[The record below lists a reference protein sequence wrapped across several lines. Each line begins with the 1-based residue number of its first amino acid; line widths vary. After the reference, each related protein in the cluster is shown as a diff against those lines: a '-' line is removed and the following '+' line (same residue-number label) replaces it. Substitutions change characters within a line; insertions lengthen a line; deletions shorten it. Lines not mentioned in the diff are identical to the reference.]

1 MGPTAW
7 KPRGRPFSP
16 RPGTSG
22 KAALYALA
30 ARQCKADAR
39 SLRLGWGLDSWGLD
53 NFGKPNR
60 ELGAFADLVIVL
72 AVGSSGLSGPFQTV
86 EQNLHAVVEQPLPER
101 GIGARAGEVLFRHGC
116 EFAHVQLKMQSS
128 LRLLGL
134 EAG

>member
-39 SLRLGWGLDSWGLD
+39 PLRLGWGLD

-60 ELGAFADLVIVL
+60 ELGALADAIVL
-72 AVGSSGLSGPFQTV
+72 ATVGGRGLSGPF
-86 EQNLHAVVEQPLPER
+86 
-101 GIGARAGEVLFRHGC
+101 
-116 EFAHVQLKMQSS
+116 
-128 LRLLGL
+128 
-134 EAG
+134 